1 MANDKPNA
9 PNDQLYF
16 VEVIV
21 NWGKQNGDE
30 QVTESTGGQN
40 WGYLTYDQAV
50 ALENVA
56 VIPNVNQM
64 NTDAGEMG
72 LEVIDQGD
80 VVKSAL
86 AARAKDKVK

>member
-1 MANDKPNA
+1 MANDKPST